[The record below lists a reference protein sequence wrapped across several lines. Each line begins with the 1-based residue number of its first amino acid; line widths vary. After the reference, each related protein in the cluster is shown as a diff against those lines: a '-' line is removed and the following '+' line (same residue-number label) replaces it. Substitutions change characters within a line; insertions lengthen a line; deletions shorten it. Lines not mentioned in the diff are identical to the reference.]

1 MSLMYLR
8 SYYVGGDTSAARDG
22 AMIMIA
28 WIPF

>member
-8 SYYVGGDTSAARDG
+8 SYYVGGDKVAVRDG
-22 AMIMIA
+22 DMIMIA

>member
-8 SYYVGGDTSAARDG
+8 SYYVGGDTKAVREGEMS
-22 AMIMIA
+22 A